1 MRFTRQ
7 LMFLQIAVVVGL
19 VVVGF
24 GLVSWLLE
32 HNLELQYKQRALAVA
47 RSVAAD
53 PGLGDLVRAKDQPAV
68 QQIASR
74 QQQSTHAL
82 FVVVTDER
90 GIRLSHPD
98 PSLIGKQVS
107 TDPTQALSGKE
118 VVSLE
123 RGTLGL
129 SARGKV
135 PLRDSAGRIVGEV
148 SVGFDAQDIR
158 NSLIDLLALALPC
171 ALGAV
176 LVGAGAAGLLT
187 RLLKR
192 RTFGL
197 EPAELADLVR
207 EREAVLYGIGDG
219 VLAVDANHC
228 VTMCNDEA
236 IRLLDTSIEPGTE
249 VSRLDLPPGLLK
261 LFDEQVG
268 HRVLTVVGT
277 RVLVANHRPVTR
289 DGVGL
294 GSVVT
299 LRDRTDVEQLTSEL
313 AAVRSMA
320 GALRAQRHEFA
331 NRMHTVLGLLQTG
344 ARDDA
349 LEYLRLV
356 TQFTGGDDISASP
369 AVRSATIRSFMA
381 AKTARA
387 AELGVSLTLSEETW
401 VPHRLIAP
409 VEVITVLGNLVDNAL
424 DAAHASTH
432 RPAEVEVDLLSDGAA
447 LVISVSNTGEGVLP
461 HNIETI
467 FVQGVSTRGDERGL
481 GLAIARQTAETV
493 GGSIEV
499 TNCGGGGANTVFV
512 ATLPNVLE
520 SSSS

>member
-7 LMFLQIAVVVGL
+7 LMLLQIAVVVAL
-19 VVVGF
+19 VVAGF
-24 GLVSWLLE
+24 GLVAWLLE
-32 HNLELQYKQRALAVA
+32 HNLEKQYEQRALAVA
-47 RSVAAD
+47 RAVAAD
-53 PGLGDLVRAKDQPAV
+53 PGLGELVRAEDQPAV
-68 QQIASR
+68 QQIAQR
-74 QQQSTHAL
+74 QQLSTRAL
-82 FVVVTDER
+82 FVVITDDR

-98 PSLIGKQVS
+98 PSLIGRPVS
-107 TDPTQALSGKE
+107 TDPTQALAGKE
-118 VVSLE
+118 VVSLD

-135 PLRDSAGRIVGEV
+135 PLRDGAQRIVGEV
-148 SVGFDAQDIR
+148 SVGFNARDIR
-158 NSLIDLLALALPC
+158 TALIALLAAALPFV
-171 ALGAV
+171 LGA
-176 LVGAGAAGLLT
+176 LLLGAGAAGLLT

-219 VLAVDANHC
+219 VLAVDANHR

-236 IRLLDTSIEPGTE
+236 IRLLDRPIEPGTE
-249 VSRLDLPPGLLK
+249 VSQLDLPTGLLE
-261 LFDEQVG
+261 LFDERVG
-268 HRVLTVVGT
+268 HRALMVVGS
-277 RVLVANHRPVTR
+277 RVLVANHRPVAR

-313 AAVRSMA
+313 AAVRSMT

-349 LEYLRLV
+349 LEYLRSV
-356 TQFTGGDDISASP
+356 AQFTGGDDISASP

-387 AELGVSLTLSEETW
+387 AELGVSLTLSEQTW

-424 DAAHASTH
+424 DAAHDSTR
-432 RPAEVEVDLLSDGAA
+432 RPAAVEVDLLCDGAE
-447 LVISVSNTGEGVLP
+447 LMISVANTGDGITPENV
-461 HNIETI
+461 ETI
-467 FVQGVSTRGDERGL
+467 FVQGISTRGDERGL
-481 GLAIARQTAETV
+481 GLAIARQTAATV

-499 TNCGGGGANTVFV
+499 THCGGGGADTVFV
-512 ATLPNVLE
+512 ATLPNVLDPV
-520 SSSS
+520 SS